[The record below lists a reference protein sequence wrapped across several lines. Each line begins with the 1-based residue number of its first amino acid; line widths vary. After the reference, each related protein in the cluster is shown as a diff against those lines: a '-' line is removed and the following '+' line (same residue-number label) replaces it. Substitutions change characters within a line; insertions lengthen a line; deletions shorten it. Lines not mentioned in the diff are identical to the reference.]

1 MSSKARQGEVKI
13 KNYIKQYL
21 ITSNFLVNSDNLFTM
36 AKKITGVL
44 LAVLLVVLVY
54 FLNKPLGDTPALGSF
69 LSPTHG
75 FWKSAAAKENRNTS
89 IEIKGPKG
97 MATIVYDEIG
107 IPHIFADNEED
118 LMYAQGYAEARD
130 RLWQMEFQ
138 MYAAA
143 GRLTELVGEK
153 ALSMDRFSRR
163 IGIVR
168 AAEASLVE
176 TEKNPVSK
184 MLIESFTAGVNTYID
199 QLKPADYPVEYK
211 LIGYQPEHWTPLKC
225 ALLMKYMAKDLTYY
239 DTDVENSNALRIF
252 GEEAYQKMYPDFP
265 APAIDPIIPVGTKWD
280 FKSVDSFSVKD
291 KNKLTA
297 ALYQNPYKEF
307 YSSKFYGS
315 NNWCVNGSKTK
326 SGKPI
331 LCGDPHLNLS
341 LPSIWYSVQLNCPGL
356 NVEGVTIPGAP
367 GVIIGHNE
375 NIAWSVTNAE
385 RDVINNFSVEY
396 QDKNRKAYKL
406 GNEYVPFEYDVQTYK
421 VKGGKDVVDS
431 IRLTKVGSIVYDETY
446 GEIND
451 QKHIA
456 TYWRAE
462 EPSNDL
468 MTFYYLNH
476 AKNQQDYLD
485 ALKYYSCP
493 GQNFIYADV
502 NNNISI
508 KQQGN
513 FMLRTVSGDGSFVT
527 PLANVNIAK
536 LKARIPVEQNPYVL
550 NPERGFCCS
559 ANQNPVDKTYPY
571 LTNGIYENYRN
582 RVINSTLTTA
592 TNYTWQ
598 DMGKLQNNNLS
609 LLAKEI
615 LPTLLANLSAS
626 NDAEFNKIANAL
638 KSWNY
643 MADYNTDAPSYFYKF
658 WDYVEQSTYDEMEGT
673 ATSFRLPEPYNTAN
687 LIINDAKFKLF
698 DVVNTD
704 TVETAKEVINIAFKK
719 TVAFFSQLSK
729 PSNNMSAKQNAA
741 ETETNKDA
749 VLWQHY
755 KNTSITH
762 LARLNAFSVKDV
774 AIGGYNN
781 IVNAASEGAGPSWR
795 MIVDFASGKPQ
806 CYGVYPGGQSG
817 NPATKGFTEFID
829 KWSKGEYYKLHFFD
843 SKETA
848 LKTIKSK

>member
-1 MSSKARQGEVKI
+1 MV
-13 KNYIKQYL
+13 
-21 ITSNFLVNSDNLFTM
+21 
-36 AKKITGVL
+36 KKITGAL
-44 LAVLLVVLVY
+44 LAVLLTTLVY
-54 FLNKPLGDTPALGSF
+54 FLNKPLGDTPALGYF

-75 FWKSAAAKENRNTS
+75 FWKSASLKQDKNTTFELS
-89 IEIKGPKG
+89 CLKGK
-97 MATIVYDEIG
+97 ATIVYDELG
-107 IPHIFADNEED
+107 IPHIFADNQED
-118 LMYAQGYAEARD
+118 LMYAQGYAEAKD

-138 MYAAA
+138 MLAAA
-143 GRLTELVGEK
+143 GRLSEIVGEK
-153 ALSMDRFSRR
+153 ALPIDRFSRR

-168 AAEASLVE
+168 AAETSLKE
-176 TEKNPVSK
+176 MENNPVSK
-184 MLIESFTAGVNTYID
+184 SVVESFTAGVNAYIK
-199 QLKPADYPVEYK
+199 QLKKSDLPVEYK
-211 LIGYQPEHWTPLKC
+211 LIGYEPELWTPLKC

-239 DTDVENSNALRIF
+239 DTDVENSNALRAF
-252 GEEAYQKMYPDFP
+252 GAEAYQKMYPDFP
-265 APAIDPIIPVGTKWD
+265 PPAIDPIIPAGTIWD
-280 FKSVDSFSVKD
+280 FKSVDSFASKP
-291 KNKLTA
+291 KNILA
-297 ALYQNPYKEF
+297 DAMYRNPYKEF

-341 LPSIWYSVQLNCPGL
+341 LPSIWYAVQLQCPGL

-367 GVIIGHNE
+367 GVIIGHNDS
-375 NIAWSVTNAE
+375 IAWSVTNAE

-431 IRLTKVGSIVYDETY
+431 IRITKVGAIVYDETY
-446 GEIND
+446 GEAD
-451 QKHIA
+451 DKKHIA
-456 TYWRAE
+456 TYWRAQ

-476 AKNQQDYLD
+476 AKNQQDYLN
-485 ALKYYSCP
+485 ALQYYSCP

-502 NNNISI
+502 NNNIAI
-508 KQQGN
+508 RQQGN

-527 PLANVNIAK
+527 PLADVNLAK
-536 LKARIPVEQNPYVL
+536 LRARIPGEQNPYVL

-559 ANQNPVDKTYPY
+559 ANQNPVDQTYPY

-615 LPTLLANLSAS
+615 LPTLLSDITAS
-626 NDAEFNKIANAL
+626 EDSDTKKIMAAL

-643 MADYNTDAPSYFYKF
+643 MADYNSTAPTYFYKF
-658 WDYVEQSTYDEMEGT
+658 WDYVEQTTYDEMEGT

-687 LIINDAKFKLF
+687 LIIIDPKFKLF
-698 DVVNTD
+698 DVMSTD
-704 TVETAKEVINIAFKK
+704 TVETAKEVVNIAFKK
-719 TVAFFSQLSK
+719 TVTFFK
-729 PSNNMSAKQNAA
+729 DYGKDKNNSAQ
-741 ETETNKDA
+741 
-749 VLWQHY
+749 WQHY
-755 KNTSITH
+755 KNTSISH
-762 LARLNAFSVKDV
+762 LVPFFKAFSVKDV
-774 AIGGYNN
+774 PVGGYNN
-781 IVNAASEGAGPSWR
+781 IVNAASEKAGPSWR

-817 NPATKGFTEFID
+817 NVAAAGFTEFID

-843 SKETA
+843 SKEMA
-848 LKTIKSK
+848 LKAIKQNK

>member
-1 MSSKARQGEVKI
+1 
-13 KNYIKQYL
+13 
-21 ITSNFLVNSDNLFTM
+21 M
-36 AKKITGVL
+36 AKKITGIL
-44 LAVLLVVLVY
+44 LAVLIVVLVY
-54 FLNKPLGDTPALGSF
+54 FLNKPIGDTPALGSF

-75 FWKSAAAKENRNTS
+75 FWKSASVQQDKSTS
-89 IEIKGPKG
+89 IEIKCPKG
-97 MATIVYDEIG
+97 TATVVYDEIG
-107 IPHIFADNEED
+107 IPHIFADNEKD
-118 LMYAQGYAEARD
+118 LMYAQGFVEAKD

-138 MYAAA
+138 MHAAA

-153 ALSMDRFSRR
+153 ALSLDRFSRR

-168 AAEASLVE
+168 AAEISLKE
-176 TEKNPVSK
+176 MEKNPLSK
-184 MLIESFTAGVNTYID
+184 KVIESFTAGVNAYIN

-211 LIGYQPEHWTPLKC
+211 LIGYRPEQWSPLKC

-239 DTDVENSNALRIF
+239 DTDIENTNALRIF
-252 GEEAYQKMYPDFP
+252 GEEAYKKMYPDFP
-265 APAIDPIIPVGTKWD
+265 APVIDPIIPVGTKWD
-280 FKSVDSFSVKD
+280 FKSVDSFSTKAGNV
-291 KNKLTA
+291 LA
-297 ALYQNPYKEF
+297 EVLYKNPYKE
-307 YSSKFYGS
+307 YYANKFYGS

-331 LCGDPHLNLS
+331 LCGDPHLGLN
-341 LPSIWYSVQLNCPGL
+341 LPSIWYAVQLSCPGL

-385 RDVINNFSVEY
+385 RDVVNNFSVEY

-406 GNEYVPFEYDVQTYK
+406 GNEYVPFEYDVQVFK
-421 VKGGKDVVDS
+421 IRGGKDVIDS
-431 IRLTKVGSIVYDETY
+431 IRMTKVGSVVYDETF
-446 GEIND
+446 GEVDD

-468 MTFYYLNH
+468 MAFYYLNH
-476 AKNQQDYLD
+476 AKNQEDYLK
-485 ALKYYSCP
+485 ALTYYACP
-493 GQNFIYADV
+493 GQNFIFADV

-527 PLANVNIAK
+527 PLANVDITK
-536 LKARIPVEQNPYVL
+536 LKARIPAEQNPYVL

-559 ANQNPVDKTYPY
+559 ANQNPVDQTYPY
-571 LTNGIYENYRN
+571 LTNGVYENYRN
-582 RVINSTLTTA
+582 RVINTTLTNA

-615 LPTLLANLSAS
+615 LPTLLANVSIDGNA
-626 NDAEFNKIANAL
+626 DAEKIYKVL
-638 KSWNY
+638 RGW
-643 MADYNTDAPSYFYKF
+643 DYNANHNTAAPSYFYKF
-658 WDYVEQSTYDEMEGT
+658 WNYVEQTTFDEMDGT

-687 LIINDAKFKLF
+687 LIINDARFKLF

-704 TVETAKEVINIAFKK
+704 TIETAKQVIDIAFKK
-719 TVAFFSQLSK
+719 TVAYFKEL
-729 PSNNMSAKQNAA
+729 AKDKTKNVQ
-741 ETETNKDA
+741 
-749 VLWQHY
+749 WQYY
-755 KNTSITH
+755 KSTSVSH
-762 LARLNAFSVKDV
+762 LARLDAFSIKNIP
-774 AIGGYNN
+774 IGGYNN
-781 IVNAASEGAGPSWR
+781 IVNAASENAGPSWR
-795 MIVDFASGKPQ
+795 MIVDFAEGKPQ

-817 NPATKGFTEFID
+817 NAGSKGFTEFID
-829 KWSKGEYYKLHFFD
+829 KWSKGEYYKLHFYD

-848 LKTIKSK
+848 LNAIKTK

>member
-1 MSSKARQGEVKI
+1 
-13 KNYIKQYL
+13 
-21 ITSNFLVNSDNLFTM
+21 M

-54 FLNKPLGDTPALGSF
+54 FLNKPIGDIPALGSF

-75 FWKSAAAKENRNTS
+75 FWKSTSVQQDKNTS
-89 IEIKGPKG
+89 IEIKCLKG
-97 MATIVYDEIG
+97 TATVVYDEIG

-118 LMYAQGYAEARD
+118 LMYAQGYVEAKD

-138 MYAAA
+138 MHAAA

-153 ALSMDRFSRR
+153 ALSLDRFSRR

-168 AAEASLVE
+168 AAEISLKE
-176 TEKNPVSK
+176 MEKNPVSK
-184 MLIESFTAGVNTYID
+184 MVVERFTAGVNAYIND
-199 QLKPADYPVEYK
+199 LKPADYPIEYK
-211 LIGYQPEHWTPLKC
+211 LIGYQPEQWSTLKC

-239 DTDVENSNALRIF
+239 DTDVENTNALRIF
-252 GEEAYQKMYPDFP
+252 GEEAYKKMYPDFP
-265 APAIDPIIPVGTKWD
+265 APSIDPIIPVGTKWD
-280 FKSVDSFSVKD
+280 FKSVDSFSTKAGNVLAEVLY
-291 KNKLTA
+291 KN
-297 ALYQNPYKEF
+297 PFKEF
-307 YSSKFYGS
+307 YANKFYGS

-331 LCGDPHLNLS
+331 LCGDPHLGLN
-341 LPSIWYSVQLNCPGL
+341 LPSIWYAIQLSCPGL
-356 NVEGVTIPGAP
+356 NVEGVTIPGSP

-385 RDVINNFSVEY
+385 RDVVNNFSVEY

-406 GNEYVPFEYDVQTYK
+406 GNEYVPFEYDVQVFK
-421 VKGGKDVVDS
+421 IRGGKDVIDS
-431 IRLTKVGSIVYDETY
+431 IRMTKVGSVVYDETF
-446 GEIND
+446 GEVDD

-462 EPSNDL
+462 EPSNDI
-468 MTFYYLNH
+468 MAFYYLNH
-476 AKNQQDYLD
+476 AKNQQDYLE
-485 ALKYYSCP
+485 ALTYYACP

-527 PLANVNIAK
+527 PLANVDIAK

-559 ANQNPVDKTYPY
+559 ANQNPVDQTYPY
-571 LTNGIYENYRN
+571 LTNGVYENYRN
-582 RVINSTLTTA
+582 RVINTTLTTA
-592 TNYTWQ
+592 ANYTWQ

-615 LPTLLANLSAS
+615 LPTLLANVSTDGNA
-626 NDAEFNKIANAL
+626 DAEKIYKVL
-638 KSWNY
+638 RGW
-643 MADYNTDAPSYFYKF
+643 DYNANHNTAAPSYFYKF
-658 WDYVEQSTYDEMEGT
+658 WDYVEQTTFDEMDGT
-673 ATSFRLPEPYNTAN
+673 PTSFRLPEPYNTAH
-687 LIINDAKFKLF
+687 LIINDATFKLF

-704 TVETAKEVINIAFKK
+704 TIETAKQVIDIAFKK
-719 TVAFFSQLSK
+719 TVAYFKEF
-729 PSNNMSAKQNAA
+729 AKDKTKNAQ
-741 ETETNKDA
+741 
-749 VLWQHY
+749 WQYY
-755 KNTSITH
+755 KSTSVSH
-762 LARLNAFSVKDV
+762 LARLDAFSIKNVP
-774 AIGGYNN
+774 IGGYNN
-781 IVNAASEGAGPSWR
+781 IVNAASENAGPSWR
-795 MIVDFASGKPQ
+795 MIVDFAEGKPQ

-817 NPATKGFTEFID
+817 NAGSKGFTEFID
-829 KWSKGEYYKLHFFD
+829 KWSKGEYYKLHFYD

-848 LKTIKSK
+848 LNAIKTK